1 MDAFGALFLKN
12 NKRTAIMD
20 FAPITARAK
29 QVDLE
34 VESGEDASCKLEKR

>member
-1 MDAFGALFLKN
+1 MDAFGATFLKN
-12 NKRTAIMD
+12 NKRTAIIGL
-20 FAPITARAK
+20 APITARAK

>member
-1 MDAFGALFLKN
+1 MDVISALFLKN
-12 NKRTAIMD
+12 NKRIAIMD

-34 VESGEDASCKLEKR
+34 AESGEDASCKLEKR